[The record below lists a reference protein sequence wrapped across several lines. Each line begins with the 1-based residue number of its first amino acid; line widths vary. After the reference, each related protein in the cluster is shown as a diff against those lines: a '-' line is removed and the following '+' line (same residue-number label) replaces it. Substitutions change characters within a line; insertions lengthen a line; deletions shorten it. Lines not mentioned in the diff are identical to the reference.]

1 MRVRVLL
8 FAALREAVGE
18 KTLELELREGAS
30 LGDLLAQLES
40 QHAVVAR
47 YRGKLFVSLNEER
60 AQPRAKLADG
70 DEVALLPPVSG
81 GADRESA
88 GAPGRSYVRVDS
100 APLSLDA
107 LLREVTGPEMGG
119 VVTFTG
125 VVRNHARGETI
136 DHLEYEAY
144 APMAEKEMRKIV
156 DAVHERWPHVRLAMS
171 HRVGTLAI
179 GDAAVMIASAA
190 PHRAEAFEA
199 CRFAI
204 DRLKATV
211 PIWKK
216 EFASSGSYW
225 VEENP

>member
-8 FAALREAVGE
+8 FAGLREAVGE
-18 KTLELELREGAS
+18 KTLELEVRDSATLA
-30 LGDLLAQLES
+30 DLLAELES
-40 QHAVVAR
+40 RHAVLARHRGRLLVA
-47 YRGKLFVSLNEER
+47 LNEER
-60 AQPRAKLADG
+60 APLTTPLSDG
-70 DEVALLPPVSG
+70 DEIALLPPVSG
-81 GADRESA
+81 GAARA
-88 GAPGRSYVRVDS
+88 WIDS

-107 LLREVTGPEMGG
+107 LLREVAGPEMGG

-125 VVRNHARGETI
+125 IVRNHARGEAI

-144 APMAEKEMRKIV
+144 APMAEKEMRKIAE
-156 DAVHERWPHVRLAMS
+156 AVHERWPHVRIAMS
-171 HRVGTLAI
+171 HRVGRLAI
-179 GDAAVMIASAA
+179 GDAAVMIAAAA

-204 DRLKATV
+204 DRLKASV

-216 EFASSGSYW
+216 EFATSGSYW

>member
-1 MRVRVLL
+1 MRVLL
-8 FAALREAVGE
+8 FAALREGVGE
-18 KTLELELREGAS
+18 KSLDLEFDGPAT
-30 LGDLLAQLES
+30 LGDLLARLERA
-40 QHAVVAR
+40 HAALAR
-47 YRGKLFVSLNEER
+47 YRGRMLVALNQER
-60 AQPRAKLADG
+60 APLATPLGDG

-81 GADRESA
+81 GSE
-88 GAPGRSYVRVDS
+88 RVWVDA

-107 LLREVTGPEMGG
+107 LIHEVMSPAMGG

-125 VVRNHARGETI
+125 AVRNHARGESI

-144 APMAEKEMRKIV
+144 APMAEKELRKIA
-156 DAVHERWPHVRLAMS
+156 DAVHERWPHVRIAMA
-171 HRVGTLAI
+171 HRIGRLEI
-179 GDAAVMIASAA
+179 GDAAVMIAAAA

-204 DRLKATV
+204 DRLKASV

-216 EFASSGSYW
+216 EFATSGSYW

>member
-1 MRVRVLL
+1 VTIR
-8 FAALREAVGE
+8 
-18 KTLELELREGAS
+18 
-30 LGDLLAQLES
+30 S
-40 QHAVVAR
+40 Q
-47 YRGKLFVSLNEER
+47 
-60 AQPRAKLADG
+60 
-70 DEVALLPPVSG
+70 
-81 GADRESA
+81 
-88 GAPGRSYVRVDS
+88 GAPWVDS

-107 LLREVTGPEMGG
+107 LLREVAGPEMGG

-125 VVRNHARGETI
+125 VVRNHARGEAI
-136 DHLEYEAY
+136 DHLEYEAF

-156 DAVHERWPHVRLAMS
+156 DGVHERWPHVRIAMS
-171 HRVGTLAI
+171 HRVGRLAI
-179 GDAAVMIASAA
+179 GEAAVMIAAAA

-216 EFASSGSYW
+216 EFAKSGSYW

>member
-1 MRVRVLL
+1 VLL

-18 KTLELELREGAS
+18 KSLELELRDSATVA
-30 LGDLLAQLES
+30 DLLAQLEAK
-40 QHAVVAR
+40 HRVFVGHRGRLLVAR
-47 YRGKLFVSLNEER
+47 NEER
-60 AQPRAKLADG
+60 AAPSAVLRDG

-81 GADRESA
+81 GAEREWIDA
-88 GAPGRSYVRVDS
+88 

-107 LLREVTGPEMGG
+107 LLREVGGPEMGG
-119 VVTFTG
+119 VVTFSG
-125 VVRNHARGETI
+125 IVRDNARGEAI

-156 DAVHERWPHVRLAMS
+156 DAVHERWPHVRIAIS
-171 HRVGTLAI
+171 HRVGRLAI
-179 GDAAVMIASAA
+179 GDAAVMIAAAA

-216 EFASSGSYW
+216 EFATSGSYW

>member
-18 KTLELELREGAS
+18 KTLELEVRDSATLSE
-30 LGDLLAQLES
+30 LLAQLES
-40 QHAVVAR
+40 LHGVLARFRGRLLVA
-47 YRGKLFVSLNEER
+47 LNEER
-60 AQPRAKLADG
+60 APLATPLSDG

-81 GADRESA
+81 GAERPWIDA
-88 GAPGRSYVRVDS
+88 

-107 LLREVTGPEMGG
+107 LLREVSGPEMGG

-125 VVRNHARGETI
+125 VVRNHARGEAI

-144 APMAEKEMRKIV
+144 APMAEKEMRKIA
-156 DAVHERWPHVRLAMS
+156 DAVRARWPLVRIAMS
-171 HRVGTLAI
+171 HRVGRLAI
-179 GDAAVMIASAA
+179 GDAAVMIAVAA

-204 DRLKATV
+204 DRLKASV

-216 EFASSGSYW
+216 EFATGGSYW

>member
-8 FAALREAVGE
+8 FASLREAVGE
-18 KTLELELREGAS
+18 KSLDLELRDSATIA
-30 LGDLLAQLES
+30 DLLAQLEAE
-40 QHAVVAR
+40 HRAFAGHRGHVLVAR
-47 YRGKLFVSLNEER
+47 NEER
-60 AQPRAKLADG
+60 VPLATPLREG
-70 DEVALLPPVSG
+70 DEIALLPPVSG
-81 GADRESA
+81 GAERA
-88 GAPGRSYVRVDS
+88 WVDA

-107 LLREVTGPEMGG
+107 LIAEVTGPAMGG

-125 VVRNHARGETI
+125 IVRNHARGETI

-144 APMAEKEMRKIV
+144 PPMAEKEMRKIV
-156 DAVHERWPHVRLAMS
+156 ALVRERWPHVRLAMS
-171 HRVGTLAI
+171 HRVGRLAI
-179 GDAAVMIASAA
+179 GDAAVMIAAAA

-204 DRLKATV
+204 DRLKETV

-216 EFASSGSYW
+216 EFAESGSYW

>member
-1 MRVRVLL
+1 MRDSATV
-8 FAALREAVGE
+8 A
-18 KTLELELREGAS
+18 
-30 LGDLLAQLES
+30 DLLTQLEAK
-40 QHAVVAR
+40 HRVFAGHRGRLLVAH
-47 YRGKLFVSLNEER
+47 NEER
-60 AQPRAKLADG
+60 AALSAVLRDG
-70 DEVALLPPVSG
+70 DEIALLPPVSG
-81 GADRESA
+81 GAESEA
-88 GAPGRSYVRVDS
+88 SVPTRSPEHAWIDA

-107 LLREVTGPEMGG
+107 LLREVGGPEMGG

-125 VVRNHARGETI
+125 IVRNNARGEAI
-136 DHLEYEAY
+136 DHLDYEAY

-156 DAVHERWPHVRLAMS
+156 DAVHERWPHVRIAMS
-171 HRVGTLAI
+171 HRVGRLAI
-179 GDAAVMIASAA
+179 GDAAVMIAAGA

-216 EFASSGSYW
+216 EFATSGSYW

>member
-1 MRVRVLL
+1 MRVLL
-8 FAALREAVGE
+8 FAALREGVGE
-18 KTLELELREGAS
+18 KSLDLEIPGPAT
-30 LGDLLAQLES
+30 LGDLLARLERE
-40 QHAVVAR
+40 HPPLAR
-47 YRGKLFVSLNEER
+47 YRGRMLVALNQER
-60 AQPRAKLADG
+60 APLATPLGDG

-81 GADRESA
+81 GSE
-88 GAPGRSYVRVDS
+88 RVWIDA

-107 LLREVTGPEMGG
+107 LIREVMGPAMGG

-125 VVRNHARGETI
+125 AVRNRARGESI

-144 APMAEKEMRKIV
+144 APMAEKEMRKIA
-156 DAVHERWPHVRLAMS
+156 DAVHERWPHVRIAMS
-171 HRVGTLAI
+171 HRVGRLEI
-179 GDAAVMIASAA
+179 GDAAVMIAAAA

-204 DRLKATV
+204 DRLKASV

-216 EFASSGSYW
+216 EFATSGSYW

>member
-1 MRVRVLL
+1 MRVLL
-8 FAALREAVGE
+8 FAALREGVGE
-18 KTLELELREGAS
+18 KSLDLELRDSAT
-30 LGDLLAQLES
+30 LADLLSRLEADHVS
-40 QHAVVAR
+40 LLR
-47 YRGKLFVSLNEER
+47 YRGRMLVALNQER
-60 AQPRAKLADG
+60 APLATPLSDG

-81 GADRESA
+81 GSE
-88 GAPGRSYVRVDS
+88 RVWIDS

-107 LLREVTGPEMGG
+107 LLREVVSPAMGG

-125 VVRNHARGETI
+125 VVRNRARGESI

-144 APMAEKEMRKIV
+144 APMAEKELRKIS
-156 DAVHERWPHVRLAMS
+156 DAVHERWPHVRIAMA
-171 HRVGTLAI
+171 HRVGRLEV
-179 GDAAVMIASAA
+179 GDPAVMIAAAA

-204 DRLKATV
+204 DRLKASV

-216 EFASSGSYW
+216 EFATTGAYW

>member
-1 MRVRVLL
+1 VRVLL

-18 KTLELELREGAS
+18 KSLELELRDSAT
-30 LGDLLAQLES
+30 LADLLAELEAR
-40 QHAVVAR
+40 HAALAR
-47 YRGKLFVSLNEER
+47 YRGRLLVARNEER
-60 AQPRAKLADG
+60 TPLGARLADG

-81 GADRESA
+81 GAERA
-88 GAPGRSYVRVDS
+88 WVDA

-125 VVRNHARGETI
+125 VVRNRARGEAI

-144 APMAEKEMRKIV
+144 APMAEKELRKIV
-156 DAVHERWPHVRLAMS
+156 DAVHERWPHVRIALS
-171 HRVGTLAI
+171 HRVGRLAV
-179 GDAAVMIASAA
+179 GDAAVMIAAAA

-204 DRLKATV
+204 DKLKASV

-216 EFASSGSYW
+216 EFAASGSYW

>member
-8 FAALREAVGE
+8 FAALREGVGE
-18 KTLELELREGAS
+18 KSLDLELRDSAT
-30 LGDLLAQLES
+30 LADLLARLEAD
-40 QHAVVAR
+40 HAPLAR
-47 YRGKLFVSLNEER
+47 YRGRMLVALNQER
-60 AQPRAKLADG
+60 APLATPLSDG
-70 DEVALLPPVSG
+70 DEIALLPPVSG
-81 GADRESA
+81 GSERIWIDA
-88 GAPGRSYVRVDS
+88 

-107 LLREVTGPEMGG
+107 LLREVMTPAMGG

-125 VVRNHARGETI
+125 VVRNRARGESI

-144 APMAEKEMRKIV
+144 APMAEKELRKIA
-156 DAVHERWPHVRLAMS
+156 DAVHERWPHVRIAMA
-171 HRVGTLAI
+171 HRVGRLEV
-179 GDAAVMIASAA
+179 GDAAVMIAAAA

-204 DRLKATV
+204 DRLKASV

-216 EFASSGSYW
+216 EFATTGAYW

>member
-18 KTLELELREGAS
+18 KTLELEVRDSATVA
-30 LGDLLAQLES
+30 DLLAQLEA
-40 QHAVVAR
+40 QHRVIAGHRGRLLVAR
-47 YRGKLFVSLNEER
+47 NEER
-60 AQPRAKLADG
+60 AAPSARLCDG
-70 DEVALLPPVSG
+70 DEIALLPPVSG
-81 GADRESA
+81 GSQSE
-88 GAPGRSYVRVDS
+88 GRRAWVDS

-107 LLREVTGPEMGG
+107 LLREVGGPEMGG

-125 VVRNHARGETI
+125 IVRNNARGESI

-144 APMAEKEMRKIV
+144 APLAEKEMRKIV
-156 DAVHERWPHVRLAMS
+156 DAVHERWPHVRIALS
-171 HRVGTLAI
+171 HRVGRLAI
-179 GDAAVMIASAA
+179 GEAAVMIAAGA

-216 EFASSGSYW
+216 EFATSGSYW

>member
-1 MRVRVLL
+1 VRVLL

-18 KTLELELREGAS
+18 KSVELELRAS
-30 LGDLLAQLES
+30 ATLADLLAELEAR
-40 QHAVVAR
+40 HAVLAR
-47 YRGKLFVSLNEER
+47 YRGRMLVARNEER
-60 AQPRAKLADG
+60 APLATALADG
-70 DEVALLPPVSG
+70 DEIALLPPVSG
-81 GADRESA
+81 GAERA
-88 GAPGRSYVRVDS
+88 WVDS

-144 APMAEKEMRKIV
+144 APMAEKELRKIV
-156 DAVHERWPHVRLAMS
+156 LAVHERWPHVRIALS
-171 HRVGTLAI
+171 HRVGRLAI
-179 GDAAVMIASAA
+179 GDAAVMIAAAA

-204 DRLKATV
+204 DRLKASV

-216 EFASSGSYW
+216 EFAASGSYW

>member
-18 KTLELELREGAS
+18 KTLELEVRDSATLA
-30 LGDLLAQLES
+30 DVLAQLES
-40 QHAVVAR
+40 QHAALAR
-47 YRGKLFVSLNEER
+47 YRGRLLVALNQER
-60 AQPRAKLADG
+60 APEATPLSDG
-70 DEVALLPPVSG
+70 DEIALLPPVSG
-81 GADRESA
+81 GA
-88 GAPGRSYVRVDS
+88 GRAWIDA

-107 LLREVTGPEMGG
+107 LLREVSGPEMGG

-125 VVRNHARGETI
+125 IVRSHARGETI

-144 APMAEKEMRKIV
+144 PPMAEKEMRKIV
-156 DAVHERWPHVRLAMS
+156 DAVRERWPHVRIAMS
-171 HRVGTLAI
+171 HRVGRLAI
-179 GDAAVMIASAA
+179 GDAAVMIAAAA

-204 DRLKATV
+204 DRLKASV

-216 EFASSGSYW
+216 EFATSGSYW

>member
-18 KTLELELREGAS
+18 KLLELEVRDSATVA
-30 LGDLLAQLES
+30 DLLAQLEAK
-40 QHAVVAR
+40 HRAFVGHRGRLLVAH
-47 YRGKLFVSLNEER
+47 NEER
-60 AQPRAKLADG
+60 AALSTVLRDG
-70 DEVALLPPVSG
+70 DEIALLPPVSG
-81 GADRESA
+81 GSDHARA
-88 GAPGRSYVRVDS
+88 WIDS

-107 LLREVTGPEMGG
+107 LLREVGGAEMGG

-125 VVRNHARGETI
+125 IVRNNARGEAI

-156 DAVHERWPHVRLAMS
+156 DAVHERWPHVRIAMS
-171 HRVGTLAI
+171 HRVGRLAI
-179 GDAAVMIASAA
+179 GDAAVMSAAAA

-216 EFASSGSYW
+216 EFATSGSYW

>member
-8 FAALREAVGE
+8 FASLREAVGE
-18 KTLELELREGAS
+18 KTLELELRDRATVA
-30 LGDLLAQLES
+30 DLLAQLEAD
-40 QHAVVAR
+40 HPVIAR
-47 YRGKLFVSLNEER
+47 HRGKLLIAKNEER
-60 AQPRAKLADG
+60 AVPGAELRDG
-70 DEVALLPPVSG
+70 DEIALLPPVSG
-81 GADRESA
+81 GSERAW
-88 GAPGRSYVRVDS
+88 VDS

-107 LLREVTGPEMGG
+107 LLAEVTGPEIGG

-125 VVRNHARGETI
+125 VVRNHARGESI
-136 DHLEYEAY
+136 ERLEYEAY

-156 DAVHERWPHVRLAMS
+156 AAARERWPNARLALS
-171 HRVGTLAI
+171 HRVGRLAI
-179 GDAAVMIASAA
+179 GDAAVMIAAAA

-204 DRLKATV
+204 DQLKKTV

-216 EFASSGSYW
+216 EFATSGSYW